1 MLFEKNRKK
10 AALAAFGGLFAAAM
24 WFASVPVYAAGD
36 GVQTVLDISKGS
48 VRIGTDT
55 VSGYD
60 TEGNA
65 VSVPDEDGYVI
76 VGTTRTYNLIVS
88 GGTHDLTLSNMSIDV
103 SALTEV
109 CAVSIEGGSVN
120 FALSGQNTLAGGIG
134 CAGLQVLEQAAVVIE
149 GEGMLKAT
157 GGGAGIGSGAG
168 RASGSITIQSGT
180 VVATGQSGGAGI
192 GSGALAHAGNITING
207 GIVVAAGMDDGAGI
221 GGGKGA
227 YCDRIEIN
235 GGMVSASSN
244 NGAGIGSGAFDAAKD
259 AQNGRIEING
269 GLISAVSA
277 QNGAGIG
284 GGANGAG
291 GMVVISGGNVYAQGG
306 STAGTQDIGNGVHGT
321 AGTLTDASGQAV
333 YRNVICLEGITKE
346 TGIWSV
352 DGAEQYGLKDV
363 VTMDANKLYVYLPAE
378 CVPCE
383 VITLDK
389 KIYKGTINT
398 ERVGIFTQDGVLDA
412 LGYKLSGSVTSYG
425 DSEEVACIQL
435 WSGGTLAYETT
446 AADGYYKFSNV
457 PAGSYTLQV
466 SKTGHVTSTYEITMD
481 GQPAVCDVKLC
492 IPGDLNGDGKVSML
506 DVSMLY
512 AYVKGVGTLDA
523 YAKLCAD
530 VVGDKPGVN
539 VNDVSYLYTK
549 IRTGV

>member
-10 AALAAFGGLFAAAM
+10 ATLAAFGGLFAAAM
-24 WFASVPVYAAGD
+24 WLASVPVYAAGD
-36 GVQTVLDISKGS
+36 GVQTVLDISKGA
-48 VRIGTDT
+48 VRIGADT

-60 TEGNA
+60 TEGKA
-65 VSVPDEDGYVI
+65 VNVPDEDGYVI
-76 VGTTRTYNLIVS
+76 VGSTRTYNLIVS
-88 GGTHDLTLSNMSIDV
+88 GGTHRLTLSNMSIDV

-109 CAVSIEGGSVN
+109 CAVSVDSGSVSLT
-120 FALSGQNTLAGGIG
+120 LSGQNTLAGGIG
-134 CAGLQVLEQAAVVIE
+134 CAGLQVLETAAVEID
-149 GEGMLKAT
+149 GEGALQAV

-192 GSGALAHAGNITING
+192 GSGALGHAGNITING
-207 GIVVAAGMDDGAGI
+207 GVVVAAGMDDGAGI
-221 GGGKGA
+221 GGGKAA

-244 NGAGIGSGAFDAAKD
+244 CGAGIGSGAFDAAKD

-269 GLISAVSA
+269 GLLSAVSF
-277 QNGAGIG
+277 QDGAGIG

-291 GMVVISGGNVYAQGG
+291 GTVVISGGNVYAQGG
-306 STAGTQDIGNGVHGT
+306 STTGTQNIGSGVNGT

-333 YRNVICLEGITKE
+333 YCNVIYLEGITKE

-363 VTMDANKLYVYLPAE
+363 VTMDANKLYFYLPAE

-383 VITLDK
+383 VVTLDK
-389 KIYKGTINT
+389 KVYKGIINT
-398 ERVGIFTQDGVLDA
+398 ERIGMFTQDGVLDA
-412 LGYKLSGSVTSYG
+412 LGYKLSGTVTSYG
-425 DSEEVACIQL
+425 DSEEATLIQL
-435 WSGGTLAYETT
+435 WSGETLVYEAT
-446 AADGYYKFSNV
+446 AADGFYKFSNV
-457 PAGSYTLQV
+457 PAGSYTLQA
-466 SKTGHVTSTYEITMD
+466 SKTGHVTRAYEITMD
-481 GQPAVCDVKLC
+481 GQPAVCDVKIC
-492 IPGDLNGDGKVSML
+492 MPGDLNGDGRLGMP
-506 DVSMLY
+506 DVSMMY
-512 AYVKGVGTLDA
+512 AYVKGVESLDA

-549 IRTGV
+549 IRNGV